1 MYGRRWEIHSAVLQ
15 VSFFR
20 EVCTGRI
27 EEGRLTW
34 GKVQRH
40 LCGREG
46 GQGNLLREEMLNVIL
61 KGRLRASQ
69 VAWEKGMK
77 RENPESFEHH
87 RKLSGIYGRHCYSSW
102 VEQDEHPL
110 LYVSGTPVLESLFYC

>member
-1 MYGRRWEIHSAVLQ
+1 MYGPRREIRTAVLQ
-15 VSFFR
+15 ESFFR
-20 EVCTGRI
+20 EVCTGRT
-27 EEGRLTW
+27 EEGRPNW
-34 GKVQRH
+34 GKALRR
-40 LCGREG
+40 LCGRDG

-69 VAWEKGMK
+69 VAWVKGMK

-87 RKLSGIYGRHCYSSW
+87 HKLAGVYGRHCYSSW

-110 LYVSGTPVLESLFYC
+110 LYFLGTPVLESLFHC

>member
-1 MYGRRWEIHSAVLQ
+1 MYRLRREIHSAGLQ

-20 EVCTGRI
+20 EVRTGRI
-27 EEGRLTW
+27 EEGRPTW
-34 GKVQRH
+34 GKVQRR

-46 GQGNLLREEMLNVIL
+46 GPRNLLRQEMLNVIL

-87 RKLSGIYGRHCYSSW
+87 RKRSGVYGRHC
-102 VEQDEHPL
+102 
-110 LYVSGTPVLESLFYC
+110 TPPG